1 MLTLCMDTS
10 HVLLVVALI
19 EDDKVIAKTQEY
31 CWKKQSEE
39 IFQH

>member
-19 EDDKVIAKTQEY
+19 EDDKVIAKTQELLE
-31 CWKKQSEE
+31 KT
-39 IFQH
+39 I